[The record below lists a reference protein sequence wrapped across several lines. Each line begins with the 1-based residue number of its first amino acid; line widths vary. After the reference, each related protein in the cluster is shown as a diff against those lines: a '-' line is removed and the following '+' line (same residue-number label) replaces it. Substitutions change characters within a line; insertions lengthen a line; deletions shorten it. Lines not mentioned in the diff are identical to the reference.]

1 VTEAAVE
8 EFEEFVQ
15 AYPDAELSQ
24 HAKDKISEL
33 KEKEAESHFMV
44 ARFYEKQRNYKSA
57 KIYYKMIID
66 DYKNS
71 KFSQK
76 ALEKYREM
84 SLKDR

>member
-1 VTEAAVE
+1 
-8 EFEEFVQ
+8 
-15 AYPDAELSQ
+15 
-24 HAKDKISEL
+24 
-33 KEKEAESHFMV
+33 MV
-44 ARFYEKQRNYKSA
+44 AKFYEKQKNYKSA

-84 SLKDR
+84 SLKDKK